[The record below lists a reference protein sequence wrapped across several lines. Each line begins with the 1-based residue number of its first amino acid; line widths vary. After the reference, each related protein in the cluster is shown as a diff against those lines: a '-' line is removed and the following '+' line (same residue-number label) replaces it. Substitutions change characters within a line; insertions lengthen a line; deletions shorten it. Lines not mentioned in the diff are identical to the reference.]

1 MKENT
6 EQIIKYLF
14 GELNEAER
22 DTLEDRIFAEEEF
35 AEFLSA
41 VEKDLIDDYARN
53 EMDADLRRRFE
64 QKYLVSETRH
74 EKVRVASVL
83 QKELFTEKEIVAP
96 IVIAPESTV
105 WQKIADFFRVP
116 NLALAGSLAVILLFA
131 LFGGWLLLRLTPN
144 QNDIVTGDSNQNIKI
159 PTPPISPE
167 VTPTVEIT
175 ENVNKPTTNVN
186 KSEPSPTPKKI
197 VPVSSPT
204 PEKRE
209 IDQPEP
215 PRIFV
220 ATLIPILRSDSV
232 PTLKIPK
239 NASSVQLK
247 IVHDNQKIFNKYRI
261 ETRNQD
267 GDLIDSRTIP
277 VIEKNL
283 ERPIYLNLP
292 NSRLKAGSYE
302 ITLNGVDAENK
313 SQPLKFYNFVIEKQ

>member
-22 DTLEDRIFAEEEF
+22 DTLEDRIFSEEEF

-53 EMDADLRRRFE
+53 EMNADLRRRFE
-64 QKYLVSETRH
+64 QKYLVSETRR
-74 EKVRVASVL
+74 EKVRVASIL
-83 QKELFTEKEIVAP
+83 QKELFAEKEVIAP
-96 IVIAPESTV
+96 IVIATESTV
-105 WQKIADFFRVP
+105 WQKLADFFRVP
-116 NLALAGSLAVILLFA
+116 NLALAGGLAVILLFA
-131 LFGGWLLLRLTPN
+131 LFGSWLLLRSTPN
-144 QNDIVTGDSNQNIKI
+144 QIDIVTGDSNQNIKI
-159 PTPPISPE
+159 PTPQISPE

-175 ENVNKPTTNVN
+175 ENVNKPTNNIN
-186 KSEPSPTPKKI
+186 KPTPTPKKPL
-197 VPVSSPT
+197 PVNSPT

-209 IDQPEP
+209 VEQSEP
-215 PRIFV
+215 PRIFI

-247 IVHDNQKIFNKYRI
+247 IVHDNQKSFVKYRL
-261 ETRNQD
+261 ETRNQN
-267 GDLIDSRTIP
+267 GDLIDSRTIS
-277 VIEKNL
+277 VNEKNL

-302 ITLNGVDAENK
+302 ITLNGIDAENK
-313 SQPLKFYNFVIEKQ
+313 SQPLKFYNFVVEK